1 VSDERRQFQRLNLH
15 EPVDGWFGDYPV
27 RLINISATG
36 ALIESPLE
44 SNDELPDD
52 ARGLLRFFWRGAE
65 IELLAKTARKLAVQT
80 GLEFLEESETLRAL
94 ISDSAVEILRA
105 QEANASGHRDAN
117 VVGDQTL
124 TAASAGARLA
134 GYVTWTLCDGGWKA
148 RRSLLPDQPADGF
161 TVGASEPEDQ
171 VALLCR
177 TYESGDAEARRLLRM
192 LAEISTT
199 SR

>member
-1 VSDERRQFQRLNLH
+1 MSDERRQFQRLNLH
-15 EPVDGWFGDYPV
+15 EPVDGWFGDYWV
-27 RLINISATG
+27 RLVNVSATG
-36 ALIESPLE
+36 ALVESE
-44 SNDELPDD
+44 DELPDD

-65 IELLAKTARKLAVQT
+65 IELLARTARKLAMQT
-80 GLEFLEESETLRAL
+80 GLEFLEESETLCAL
-94 ISDSAVEILRA
+94 IADSALEVLRA
-105 QEANASGHRDAN
+105 QEANASGQRDAN
-117 VVGDQTL
+117 VVGEQTL

-134 GYVTWTLCDGGWKA
+134 GYVTWTYADGAWKT

-192 LAEISTT
+192 LAEISTAG
-199 SR
+199 SG